1 MHYTKEEII
10 GALNNVR
17 RYVCC
22 YASDNYCDCKFG
34 ADEGHWKNPHEE
46 KVLIY
51 LGKKNISERRNN
63 D

>member
-46 KVLIY
+46 KVKGFNISWEKEY
-51 LGKKNISERRNN
+51 LGKEK
-63 D
+63 